1 MMLNDKRAV
10 SAIVAT
16 VLLVLIAVAAV
27 GIIWGAII
35 PMINKAMEM
44 GQACMNARLTIN
56 TDSGYTCWNASNKG
70 ILVMVARGSEDFQL
84 SGIDLVVSGGGLTK
98 TFNVSAGQTPDGIR
112 MFEDTAVTP
121 TMALTL
127 PKVNE
132 ERTYVVNG
140 SAVSTSFVAQEA
152 RVAPKVRIGNTVKTC
167 GITHQVSLNPCAG

>member
-56 TDSGYTCWNASNKG
+56 TDSGYTCWNATG
-70 ILVMVARGSEDFQL
+70 RVALVMVSRGAEDFKL
-84 SGIDLVVSGGGLTK
+84 AGMDLVVSGGGLTK
-98 TFNVSAGQTPDGIR
+98 TFNVSSGQIPDGVR
-112 MFEDTAVTP
+112 MLEDKAQPP
-121 TMALTL
+121 TMALAL
-127 PKVNE
+127 PNVNE
-132 ERTYVVNG
+132 ERTYIVNG
-140 SAVSTSFVAQEA
+140 TAVSTSFVAQEA

-167 GITHQVSLNPCAG
+167 GVTHQVSLTECLL